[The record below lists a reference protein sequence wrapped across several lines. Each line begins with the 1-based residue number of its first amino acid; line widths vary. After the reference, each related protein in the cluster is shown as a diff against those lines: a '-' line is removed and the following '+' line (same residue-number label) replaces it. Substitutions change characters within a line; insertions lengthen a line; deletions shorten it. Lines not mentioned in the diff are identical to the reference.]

1 MPTCAL
7 YVRIHPVGWA
17 NGDVPLILLSLTLVH
32 SGVTRAPLHGPPT
45 GGVERI
51 PVIPMLL
58 TMMNESVFKT
68 IGGS

>member
-1 MPTCAL
+1 MYSMFSL
-7 YVRIHPVGWA
+7 RSL
-17 NGDVPLILLSLTLVH
+17 PLILLSLTLVH

-51 PVIPMLL
+51 PVIPILL